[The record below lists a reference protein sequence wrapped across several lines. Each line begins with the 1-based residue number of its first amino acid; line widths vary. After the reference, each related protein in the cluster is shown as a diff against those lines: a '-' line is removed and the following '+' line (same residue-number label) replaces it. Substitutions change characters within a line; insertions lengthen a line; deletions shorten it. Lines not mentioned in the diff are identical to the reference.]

1 MMAAGLAELLVCQ
14 HEYDLIKQSICYVPL
29 YNWNCRRQYG
39 RKLLE
44 QVGSVACLLEL
55 LDDSRNNVIVDAADI
70 VLPMR
75 DGFRRGGRGVIV
87 GSSP

>member
-55 LDDSRNNVIVDAADI
+55 LDDTDDDLVIDALGVD
-70 VLPMR
+70 LC
-75 DGFRRGGRGVIV
+75 
-87 GSSP
+87 